1 MASSGAGDCTL
12 VTCPVEEGWFSSPPP
27 IEGTAFMLA
36 AFATLVPINLCVGA
50 RNKTTVY
57 SLSMSIGLLLEVMGH
72 SGKLLLRNDLA
83 SKSYFVLYLLGTAAG
98 PTLITAAIYTILP
111 HVFALYGSDLS
122 TPLEPVWLSYFFF
135 AFDGFTVAFQVVGC
149 IFAAQG
155 YNRVEVSM
163 ILAQTTV
170 ITRNGGLTLC
180 SRFNKESTCS
190 SLVSRFRS

>member
-12 VTCPVEEGWFSSPPP
+12 VTCPVEGGWFSSPPP

-36 AFATLVPINLCVGA
+36 AFATLVPINLWVGV

-72 SGKLLLRNDLA
+72 SGKMLLRNDLA
-83 SKSYFVLYLLGTAAG
+83 SKSYFALSLLGTAAG

-111 HVFALYGSDLS
+111 HILVLYGSDLS

-149 IFAAQG
+149 VFAAEG
-155 YNRVEVSM
+155 YNRVEVR
-163 ILAQTTV
+163 IFLVQTTV
-170 ITRNGGLTLC
+170 ITRNDGLTLC
-180 SRFNKESTCS
+180 SRFNKESTCL
-190 SLVSRFRS
+190 SLDSRFRS